1 MAKKKLGIGTI
12 EINKK
17 FGSKEE
23 AFKYAKRLREHIRY
37 ICEKKADK
45 GWYAQAMIVISD
57 TRGSTS
63 YVYYEQ
69 NGKVGRPKKK
79 IKFSDFDIKYY
90 NGNMNIEWH
99 IHLLLVSKPSY
110 AFRNDIKTYIDSNWS
125 NISSIYEK
133 SIFDLNKVESGVYKK
148 HCNIGIAD
156 YFINQSSEILF
167 CDYNFSNEERLK
179 YSLKDYYSEYLKSE
193 SGKRRLY
200 AKNRKNQMAED
211 KYLEELERIESKF
224 NIIERYFYNISEAQD
239 KKEVET
245 FMKRI
250 QLNKV
255 NINHNK
261 VQENHNRIMDDK
273 VPF

>member
-23 AFKYAKRLREHIRY
+23 AFKYVKRLRAHIRY

-63 YVYYEQ
+63 YIYYEQ
-69 NGKVGRPKKK
+69 NGKAGRPKKK
-79 IKFSDFDIKYY
+79 RKFSDFDIKYY
-90 NGNMNIEWH
+90 KGNMNIEWH
-99 IHLLLVSKPSY
+99 MHVLLVSKPSY

-133 SIFDLNKVESGVYKK
+133 SVFDRNKLESGVYKK
-148 HCNIGIAD
+148 YCNIGIAD
-156 YFINQSSEILF
+156 YFINQSSEISF

-179 YSLKDYYSEYLKSE
+179 YSLKNYYSEYLKSE

-211 KYLEELERIESKF
+211 KYLKELERIESKF
-224 NIIERYFYNISEAQD
+224 NIIERYFYSISEAQD
-239 KKEVET
+239 KKEAET

-261 VQENHNRIMDDK
+261 VQENHNRRMDGK